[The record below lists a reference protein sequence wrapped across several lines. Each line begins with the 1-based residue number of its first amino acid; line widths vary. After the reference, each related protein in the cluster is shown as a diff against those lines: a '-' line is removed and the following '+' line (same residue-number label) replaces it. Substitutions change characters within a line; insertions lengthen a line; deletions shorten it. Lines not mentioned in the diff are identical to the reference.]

1 MAIRGSLREASLPDV
16 VQLLAMGKK
25 TGCLSVTNR
34 RQFGSVYF
42 EDGRI
47 TYAAIVNRRDRLGD
61 ILVKSGAISQA
72 DLDEAIAHQSAHPD
86 MRLGEILL
94 ALGKIGREQLR
105 HYIRHQVE
113 EAVYY
118 LFTWTHG
125 TFTFEPDARPE
136 NQDLE
141 VSLSAESLL
150 LEGARRVDEWALVEK
165 KIPSFDSIF
174 SIDREHLERSGV
186 QLTPEQQA
194 IVSLIDGRR
203 DVNALVDAS
212 GLSEF
217 EVGKA
222 LYALATAGFLHRIG
236 RSKGPDTPVGTARL
250 DEHRNLGVAF
260 YRSGMYDEAVREFLR
275 VLELSP
281 GDQNAEFFLGLCAL
295 RQGRFDEA
303 VRRFRAVSER
313 DAALVAPLVNLA
325 YALERLGR
333 RDEAWQALDAA
344 ARLRPDGHVRL
355 AQAILALVQGDL
367 VAAEAR
373 LEECATAWEGRSRP
387 AAWYHYAGLVALLR
401 DQVDK
406 AIAILREGVELYPH
420 RAVLYNNLAVALER
434 AGNGG
439 EALAMAERGSLEDP
453 TIPQLHKNVG
463 DLHYAGGRFDD
474 ALEAYLRAVRY
485 EPELGSDVYLRL
497 GNTRFERGEAEEA
510 ARCWQRALSLD
521 PGNVAA
527 RRNLQLA
534 RQHT

>member
-34 RQFGSVYF
+34 RQFGSIYF

-61 ILVKSGAISQA
+61 ILVKSGAISRA
-72 DLDEAIAHQSAHPD
+72 DLDEAIAHQSAHPE

-186 QLTPEQQA
+186 ELTPEQQA
-194 IVSLIDGRR
+194 VVSLIDGRR

-260 YRSGMYDEAVREFLR
+260 YRSGMYDEAAREFLR
-275 VLELSP
+275 VLEL
-281 GDQNAEFFLGLCAL
+281 
-295 RQGRFDEA
+295 
-303 VRRFRAVSER
+303 
-313 DAALVAPLVNLA
+313 
-325 YALERLGR
+325 
-333 RDEAWQALDAA
+333 
-344 ARLRPDGHVRL
+344 
-355 AQAILALVQGDL
+355 
-367 VAAEAR
+367 
-373 LEECATAWEGRSRP
+373 
-387 AAWYHYAGLVALLR
+387 
-401 DQVDK
+401 
-406 AIAILREGVELYPH
+406 
-420 RAVLYNNLAVALER
+420 
-434 AGNGG
+434 
-439 EALAMAERGSLEDP
+439 
-453 TIPQLHKNVG
+453 
-463 DLHYAGGRFDD
+463 
-474 ALEAYLRAVRY
+474 
-485 EPELGSDVYLRL
+485 
-497 GNTRFERGEAEEA
+497 
-510 ARCWQRALSLD
+510 
-521 PGNVAA
+521 
-527 RRNLQLA
+527 
-534 RQHT
+534 